1 VRVYTVIEMADTLH
15 VTPETLKEYIKDG
28 KMTAFKVGNQWRM
41 TDKDLSDYVDARRKE
56 REGVE

>member
-1 VRVYTVIEMADTLH
+1 VIEMADTLH